1 MKKMMLATALMIS
14 GQFANATV
22 RPALIET
29 IPQSVFA
36 SLEAIIKATA
46 EQQAGFKMKGFKV
59 NWNDVKNCLEV
70 RNEMDESKLMG
81 SCSVGFGAFQVQ
93 GVALV
98 IVKANGYSTSVLY
111 TNVE

>member
-1 MKKMMLATALMIS
+1 MKKLMAATALMIFA
-14 GQFANATV
+14 QFANATV
-22 RPALIET
+22 GPALIET

-36 SLEAIIKATA
+36 SLEAKIKATA
-46 EQQAGFKMKGFKV
+46 EQQAGFKLKNFKV

-70 RNEMDESKLMG
+70 RSEMDESKLMG

-93 GVALV
+93 GEALV
-98 IVKANGYSTSVLY
+98 IVKVDGYSTSVLY